1 MFADLFTQAQRCG
14 MAPYCHWSLTVLS
27 SGVEGSQTYLATK
40 PRAGD
45 ATPHVLVRHV
55 GHGHFAALVPRP
67 GAQRSSPAATV
78 ANIRAAFVKAGG
90 AFNPASRAEAI
101 SASIVKDRT
110 DALGLPR
117 SSKLS
122 GVLLAARAK
131 IYRRRTSTPLD
142 EAAE

>member
-1 MFADLFTQAQRCG
+1 M
-14 MAPYCHWSLTVLS
+14 
-27 SGVEGSQTYLATK
+27 
-40 PRAGD
+40 
-45 ATPHVLVRHV
+45 
-55 GHGHFAALVPRP
+55 
-67 GAQRSSPAATV
+67 
-78 ANIRAAFVKAGG
+78 KAGG

-110 DALGLPR
+110 DALRLPR

-122 GVLLAARAK
+122 GLLLAARAK